1 MKAFLAAIAVALVFA
16 VGSAYLLDSNWQN
29 ASSSAFMTEGVR
41 LDNPGRNLIGTDG
54 DVGGRG

>member
-41 LDNPGRNLIGTDG
+41 LDEPGRNLIGTDG
-54 DVGGRG
+54 DVGRRG